1 MTMENKVKQII
12 ADMLKL
18 DISQISDDAGMNKTD
33 GWDSMKSLSIVLEI
47 EKIFG
52 IRFEVEEFENL
63 TSYKSFCSAIKT
75 HIDG

>member
-18 DISQISDDAGMNKTD
+18 DISQISDDAGMDKTD

-47 EKIFG
+47 EKVFG
-52 IRFEVEEFENL
+52 IRFEVDEFENL
-63 TSYKSFCSAIKT
+63 TNYAALCAAIKM
-75 HIDG
+75 H

>member
-18 DISQISDDAGMNKTD
+18 DVSQISDDAGMDKTD

-47 EKIFG
+47 EKIFS
-52 IRFEVEEFENL
+52 IRFEVDEFENL
-63 TSYKSFCSAIKT
+63 TNYNALCSAIKSHT
-75 HIDG
+75 SN

>member
-18 DISQISDDAGMNKTD
+18 DISQISDDAGMDKTD

-47 EKIFG
+47 EKIFS
-52 IRFEVEEFENL
+52 IRFEVDEFENL
-63 TSYKSFCSAIKT
+63 TNYSALCTAIKSHT
-75 HIDG
+75 AS

>member
-18 DISQISDDAGMNKTD
+18 DISQISDDAGMDKTD

-47 EKIFG
+47 EKIFS
-52 IRFEVEEFENL
+52 IRFEVDEFENL
-63 TSYKSFCSAIKT
+63 TNYTALCIAIKSHT
-75 HIDG
+75 SS